1 MWILFFVSLAVATLS
16 GLGVGSAGLLVIFL
30 TAVQHVPQLTAQ
42 GLNLVFFLFSSGA
55 ALLVHVR
62 RLTLPSLCIFLLI
75 PTGLIGS
82 VAGVALANIC
92 PQRLLRQLF
101 GGFLI
106 ISGGIGIWRPLR
118 TLLAEKLSKRNKK

>member
-1 MWILFFVSLAVATLS
+1 MVWLMIITFAVALLS
-16 GLGVGSAGLLVIFL
+16 GMGVGSAGVLVVWL
-30 TAVQHVPQLTAQ
+30 TMVEGAPQLTAQ